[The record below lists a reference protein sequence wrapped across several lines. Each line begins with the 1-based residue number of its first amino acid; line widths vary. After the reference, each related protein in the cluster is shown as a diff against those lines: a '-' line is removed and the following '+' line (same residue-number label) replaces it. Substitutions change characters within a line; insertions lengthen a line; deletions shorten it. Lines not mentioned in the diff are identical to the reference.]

1 MNENRETPPSRAAET
16 PDSTNPGAAI
26 EETEATNTQVQDAVT
41 RATTGDEVEA
51 EVIVVEGPDAAAVEL
66 AEAAA
71 EAERLR
77 REQISA
83 VDTELNMEP
92 VAVVTEVSAV
102 DTSRV
107 ASLDELPSAA
117 ASPLEEDPLA
127 RDGEI
132 RISSDHPMAAFYV
145 QTPMPPDIRGN
156 RGAGTLI
163 AVLAAIGFALVYA
176 GVLAVS
182 IAPSTPPSQFVDSM
196 LEQLLSWGFI
206 ASVVAFIVA
215 MILLVLIFG
224 RAGWWAYVLG
234 GFFVGVLVWL
244 AATAGGAVDA
254 DGVRAVFDRGP
265 LGNIEKFGLSVPTI
279 AAAVVAREAAV
290 WFGAWI
296 GARGRKIKA
305 KNAEAL
311 AEYDVALAESQTKS
325 L

>member
-1 MNENRETPPSRAAET
+1 MNENRETPPSRAAEN
-16 PDSTNPGAAI
+16 PESTNPGAAI
-26 EETEATNTQVQDAVT
+26 EETEATNTQVQDAVA
-41 RATTGDEVEA
+41 RATSSDELEA
-51 EVIVVEGPDAAAVEL
+51 EVTVVEDTDTAAEL

-77 REQISA
+77 REQIAS
-83 VDTELNMEP
+83 VDTELNMEAVTAVEPSP
-92 VAVVTEVSAV
+92 VDS
-102 DTSRV
+102 SRV
-107 ASLDELPSAA
+107 AALDELPSAA
-117 ASPLEEDPLA
+117 ATPFEEDPLA

-163 AVLAAIGFALVYA
+163 AVLATIGFALVYA
-176 GVLAVS
+176 GVLAAT
-182 IAPSTPPSQFVDSM
+182 IAPSTPPSQFVDGM

-206 ASVVAFIVA
+206 ASAVAFLVGMIV
-215 MILLVLIFG
+215 LVLIFG

-234 GFFVGVLVWL
+234 GFFVGVVVWL
-244 AATAGGAVDA
+244 AATVGGAVDA
-254 DGVRAVFDRGP
+254 DGVRALFDRSP
-265 LGNIEKFGLSVPTI
+265 FQTIEKFGLSITTI
-279 AAAVVAREAAV
+279 AAAIVARESAV

-296 GARGRKIKA
+296 GARGRKIKL

-311 AEYDVALAESQTKS
+311 AEYDVALAESQSKS